1 MPTCPIC
8 RNYFQTTGFTCC
20 SKHCS
25 RRLQQAQIPQWQ
37 SQQLQL
43 QQQQLQ
49 MQMHLNN
56 QQQNN
61 LIIAQQ
67 HQRQQQRLNNAGF
80 GGVGFVVSPSPF
92 ATWATPSQR
101 NVCCGHCASFVQS
114 GNFCCG
120 KIRF

>member
-37 SQQLQL
+37 PQQQLQI

-49 MQMHLNN
+49 MLMHHNN

-80 GGVGFVVSPSPF
+80 GASPC
-92 ATWATPSQR
+92 TYVRMATPNPMPNCFPICIRCNSVI
-101 NVCCGHCASFVQS
+101 NPNIGC
-114 GNFCCG
+114 FC
-120 KIRF
+120 R